1 MVLLEIGEWYTR
13 SEVARCRRSPN
24 IRPGLWQ
31 PALSLERSGFSR
43 VTEPQAIR
51 KHLIR
56 HAEKRLGS
64 KTGEKYRDVVLKCL
78 QGNFEVSDDTKEDL
92 KLQQAFRA
100 QVVDVLQ
107 KAADNT

>member
-1 MVLLEIGEWYTR
+1 
-13 SEVARCRRSPN
+13 
-24 IRPGLWQ
+24 
-31 PALSLERSGFSR
+31 
-43 VTEPQAIR
+43 
-51 KHLIR
+51 
-56 HAEKRLGS
+56 
-64 KTGEKYRDVVLKCL
+64 VVLKCL